1 MSDAGSIPI
10 YDDVVDAARRIAGR
24 AVPTPLIESAV
35 LGERI
40 GGRVLVK
47 AEMLQRTGAFKFRGA
62 WNRIS
67 QLTDHERRAGV
78 VTFSS
83 GNHGQAVAAAAR
95 LSGITATV
103 VMPRTAPDIKIEST
117 RRHGAEIVL
126 YDPATES
133 RETIA
138 GAIARRTGAALV
150 PPYDDPRIIAGQ
162 GTVGLEIADQAD
174 ALGARVDVV
183 LVPCSGGGLVAG
195 CAIALKERFPD
206 AEIHAVEPAGFDDTA
221 RSLASGQR
229 ETNEAG
235 AVTFCDALRVPT
247 PGEITF
253 SINRR
258 LLAGGLV
265 VDDDMTG
272 AAMRTAFRD
281 LKLVVEPG
289 GAIALAAA
297 LFGLVPLEGRTVAVV
312 CSGGNVDP
320 ATFAEVL
327 SRSDL
332 GIPRP
337 PG

>member
-1 MSDAGSIPI
+1 MSSTGRIPN
-10 YDDVVDAARRIAGR
+10 YDDVVDAAQRIAGH
-24 AVPTPLIESAV
+24 AVTTPLIESAV
-35 LGERI
+35 LNERV

-67 QLTDHERRAGV
+67 QLTNLERRAGV

-95 LSGITATV
+95 LSKINSTV
-103 VMPRTAPDIKIEST
+103 VMPRTAPNIKLENARSY
-117 RRHGAEIVL
+117 GAKIVL

-138 GAIARRTGAALV
+138 GAIASRTGAILV

-162 GTVGLEIADQAD
+162 GTVGLEIANQAD
-174 ALGARVDVV
+174 KLGVRIDLV

-195 CAIALKERFPD
+195 CAIALKERFPNAD
-206 AEIHAVEPAGFDDTA
+206 IHAIEPEGFDDTA
-221 RSLASGQR
+221 RSLVSGFR
-229 ETNEAG
+229 ETNDG
-235 AVTFCDALRVPT
+235 GTMTFCDALCVPT

-253 SINRR
+253 AINRR
-258 LLAGGLV
+258 LLTGGLV
-265 VDDDMTG
+265 VGDDMTG

-289 GAIALAAA
+289 GAIALAAV
-297 LFGLVPLEGRTVAVV
+297 LFGLVTAAGRNIAVV
-312 CSGGNVDP
+312 CSGGNVDQ
-320 ATFAEVL
+320 AMFSDVL
-327 SRSDL
+327 SQSD
-332 GIPRP
+332 
-337 PG
+337 

>member
-1 MSDAGSIPI
+1 MSDAGTIPI

-24 AVPTPLIESAV
+24 AVVTPLIESAV

-103 VMPRTAPDIKIEST
+103 VMPRTAPNIKIEST

-138 GAIARRTGAALV
+138 GTIARRTGAALV
-150 PPYDDPRIIAGQ
+150 PPYDDARIIAGQ

-174 ALGARVDVV
+174 ALGARIDVV
-183 LVPCSGGGLVAG
+183 LVPCSGGGLAAG

-206 AEIHAVEPAGFDDTA
+206 VEIHAVEPAG
-221 RSLASGQR
+221 
-229 ETNEAG
+229 
-235 AVTFCDALRVPT
+235 
-247 PGEITF
+247 
-253 SINRR
+253 
-258 LLAGGLV
+258 
-265 VDDDMTG
+265 
-272 AAMRTAFRD
+272 
-281 LKLVVEPG
+281 
-289 GAIALAAA
+289 
-297 LFGLVPLEGRTVAVV
+297 
-312 CSGGNVDP
+312 
-320 ATFAEVL
+320 
-327 SRSDL
+327 
-332 GIPRP
+332 
-337 PG
+337 

>member
-1 MSDAGSIPI
+1 MSDAGSITS
-10 YDDVVDAARRIAGR
+10 YRDVVDAARRIAGQ
-24 AVPTPLIESAV
+24 AVPTPLIESAT

-40 GGRVLVK
+40 GGRVLIK

-95 LSGITATV
+95 LSGIAATV

-126 YDPATES
+126 YDPATEL

-138 GAIARRTGAALV
+138 GAIAHRTGATLV

-162 GTVGLEIADQAD
+162 GTVGLEIADQAE

-195 CAIALKERFPD
+195 CAIALKQRFPD
-206 AEIHAVEPAGFDDTA
+206 ADVHAVEPVGFDDTA
-221 RSLASGQR
+221 RSLASGRR

-235 AVTFCDALRVPT
+235 GVTFCDALRVPT
-247 PGEITF
+247 PGELTF
-253 SINRR
+253 AINRR
-258 LLAGGLV
+258 LLAGGLAV
-265 VDDDMTG
+265 GDDMTG

-297 LFGLVPLEGRTVAVV
+297 LFGLVPLKGRTVAVV

-320 ATFAEVL
+320 ATFADVL
-327 SRSDL
+327 SQAD
-332 GIPRP
+332 
-337 PG
+337 

>member
-1 MSDAGSIPI
+1 MSDTRSIPI

-83 GNHGQAVAAAAR
+83 GNHGQADAAAAR

-103 VMPRTAPDIKIEST
+103 VMPRTAPNIKIEST

-265 VDDDMTG
+265 VGDAMTG

-297 LFGLVPLEGRTVAVV
+297 LFGLVSLEGRTVAVV

-327 SRSDL
+327 SRSD
-332 GIPRP
+332 
-337 PG
+337 

>member
-1 MSDAGSIPI
+1 MPDPGSIPI

-83 GNHGQAVAAAAR
+83 GNHGQAVAAAAS

-103 VMPRTAPDIKIEST
+103 VMPRTAPNIEIEST

-133 RETIA
+133 REFIA
-138 GAIARRTGAALV
+138 EAIAHRTGAALV

-183 LVPCSGGGLVAG
+183 LVPCSGGGLVSG

-327 SRSDL
+327 SRSD
-332 GIPRP
+332 
-337 PG
+337 